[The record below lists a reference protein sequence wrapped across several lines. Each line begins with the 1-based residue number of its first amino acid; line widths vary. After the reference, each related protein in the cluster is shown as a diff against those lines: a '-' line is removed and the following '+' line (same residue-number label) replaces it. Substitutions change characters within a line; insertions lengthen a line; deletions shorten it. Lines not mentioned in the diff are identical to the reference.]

1 MNHDPEPKPDYEGDG
16 PWCGAADG
24 CVVTPL
30 AALSPRR
37 HQVLRLVAN
46 GHTNAQI
53 ARELDIHPR
62 TVDRHLA
69 DVYTRLGARDRAHA
83 VAIALAIGE
92 LGVHEIFV
100 PGQHGAAA

>member
-1 MNHDPEPKPDYEGDG
+1 
-16 PWCGAADG
+16 
-24 CVVTPL
+24 VTR

-37 HQVLRLVAN
+37 HHVLRLAAN

-53 ARELDIHPR
+53 ARELGIHPR

-69 DVYTRLGARDRAHA
+69 EVYTRLGARDRAHA
-83 VAIALAIGE
+83 VAIALAVGE

-100 PGQHGAAA
+100 PDQQREAAA

>member
-1 MNHDPEPKPDYEGDG
+1 M
-16 PWCGAADG
+16 
-24 CVVTPL
+24 TP

-37 HQVLRLVAN
+37 HHVLRLAAN

-69 DVYTRLGARDRAHA
+69 EVYARLGARDRAHA
-83 VAIALAIGE
+83 VAIALAVGE
-92 LGVHEIFV
+92 LGVHEIHI
-100 PGQHGAAA
+100 PDQHGAAA

>member
-1 MNHDPEPKPDYEGDG
+1 
-16 PWCGAADG
+16 
-24 CVVTPL
+24 VTP

-37 HQVLRLVAN
+37 HQVLRMVAN
-46 GHTNAQI
+46 GYTNAQI
-53 ARELDIHPR
+53 ARELAIHPR

-83 VAIALAIGE
+83 VAIALTVGE

-100 PGQHGAAA
+100 PDQQREAAA